1 MNIGVIGSGSY
12 SQAMI
17 MMLHKNNNTITVW
30 TSKQDKYKEYKKTKQ
45 ITSTIEGITIPKQI
59 KLTNDIEQACKDKD
73 IVFIMTSAKY
83 VGKICEDIKT
93 YINNKTIICI
103 ASKGIENNS
112 CAFLSDVAQGKLKT
126 KHIAI
131 ISGPSFAIDMAK
143 GYPVGLSLAS
153 HSKKA
158 IKTIKKVLSSNS
170 VKLRETNDLIGVQ
183 ICGSI
188 KNVIAI
194 AAGMLS
200 GMNYPESTQS
210 FLITESL
217 NDIKELIKALGG
229 NPKTCLSYAGVGDLL
244 LTCTSIKSRNFKFGV
259 QIGKGMTKEEIEQFL
274 ENNTVEGYY
283 TLHSI
288 YKLIKTNK
296 IKMPII
302 NTIYNIIVNNQD
314 PQILVKLLMNKK

>member
-1 MNIGVIGSGSY
+1 MNIGIIGSGSY

-17 MMLHKNNNTITVW
+17 MMLYKNNNNIVVW
-30 TSKQDKYKEYKKTKQ
+30 TSNHDKYKEYMKDSC
-45 ITSTIEGITIPKQI
+45 IRSIIDGVSISSDVI
-59 KLTNDIEQACKDKD
+59 LTNSIEEVCKNKD
-73 IVFIMTSAKY
+73 IIFIMTSATY
-83 VGKICEDIKT
+83 VGRVCDDMSN
-93 YINNKTIICI
+93 YIDNKTIVCI

-112 CAFLSDVAQGKLKT
+112 CKFLSDVAQSKLKT

-131 ISGPSFAIDMAK
+131 ISGPSFAVDMAN
-143 GYPVGLSLAS
+143 GYPVGLSIAS

-158 IKTIKKVLSSNS
+158 IKNIKRVLVNDS
-170 VKLRETNDLIGVQ
+170 VKLCDSNDLIGVQ
-183 ICGSI
+183 VCGSI

-194 AAGMLS
+194 AAGMLA

-217 NDIKELIKALGG
+217 NDIKGLIKALGG
-229 NPKTCLSYAGVGDLL
+229 NPKTCLSFAGVGDLL
-244 LTCTSIKSRNFKFGV
+244 LTCTSIKSRNFDFGV
-259 QIGKGMTKEEIEQFL
+259 RIGKGMTNEEKEKFL
-274 ENNTVEGYY
+274 ESNTVEGYY

-302 NTIYNIIVNNQD
+302 NTIYNIIINNQD
-314 PQILVKLLMNKK
+314 PKILVKLLMNK

>member
-1 MNIGVIGSGSY
+1 MNIGLIGSGSY
-12 SQAMI
+12 SQAM
-17 MMLHKNNNTITVW
+17 MLMLHKNNNNITVW
-30 TSKQDKYKEYKKTKQ
+30 TSNEDKYKEYKKNKR
-45 ITSTIEGITIPKQI
+45 IKSVIEDVKIPKDI
-59 KLTNDIEQACKDKD
+59 ILTNNLEELCKDKD
-73 IVFIMTSAKY
+73 IIFIMTTATY
-83 VGKICEDIKT
+83 VGQVCNDISK
-93 YINNKTIICI
+93 YINSKTIVCI

-112 CAFLSDVAQGKLKT
+112 CAFLSDVAQSKLKT

-143 GYPVGLSLAS
+143 GYPVGLSIAS

-158 IKTIKKVLSSNS
+158 IKLIKKTLVSDS
-170 VKLRETNDLIGVQ
+170 VKLRETNDLIGIQ

-200 GMNYPESTQS
+200 GMGYPESTQS

-217 NDIKELIKALGG
+217 NDIKELIKSLGG

-244 LTCTSIKSRNFKFGV
+244 LTCTSVKSRNFKFGV
-259 QIGKGMTKEEIEQFL
+259 MIGKGMTREEKNIFL

-302 NTIYNIIVNNQD
+302 NTIYNIIVNNQN
-314 PQILVKLLMNKK
+314 PSLLVKLLMNKK

>member
-1 MNIGVIGSGSY
+1 MNIGIIGSGSY

-17 MMLHKNNNTITVW
+17 MMLYKNNNNIVVW
-30 TSKQDKYKEYKKTKQ
+30 TSNQDKYNEYKKDRCIKSV
-45 ITSTIEGITIPKQI
+45 IDGVSIPRDVI
-59 KLTNDIEQACKDKD
+59 LTNSIEEVCKNKD
-73 IVFIMTSAKY
+73 IIFIMTSATY
-83 VGKICEDIKT
+83 VGRVCDDMSN
-93 YINNKTIICI
+93 YIDSKTIVCI

-112 CAFLSDVAQGKLKT
+112 CKFLSDVAQSKLKT

-131 ISGPSFAIDMAK
+131 ISGPSFAIDMAN
-143 GYPVGLSLAS
+143 GYPVGLSIAS

-158 IKTIKKVLSSNS
+158 IKNIKKVLVNDS
-170 VKLRETNDLIGVQ
+170 VKLRDSNDLIGVQ
-183 ICGSI
+183 VCGSI

-194 AAGMLS
+194 AAGMLA

-229 NPKTCLSYAGVGDLL
+229 NPKTCFSFAGVGDLL
-244 LTCTSIKSRNFKFGV
+244 LTCTSIKSRNFDFGV
-259 QIGKGMTKEEIEQFL
+259 RIGKGMTNEEKEKFL

-302 NTIYNIIVNNQD
+302 NTIYNIIINNQD
-314 PQILVKLLMNKK
+314 PKILVKLLMNK

>member
-12 SQAMI
+12 SEAMI
-17 MMLHKNNNTITVW
+17 MMLHKNNNNITVW

-45 ITSTIEGITIPKQI
+45 ITSIIEGITIPKEI
-59 KLTNDIEQACKDKD
+59 KLTNKIEQVCKDKD
-73 IVFIMTSAKY
+73 LVFIMTSAKY

-112 CAFLSDVAQGKLKT
+112 CAFLSDVAQAKLKT

-217 NDIKELIKALGG
+217 NDIKELIKSLGG